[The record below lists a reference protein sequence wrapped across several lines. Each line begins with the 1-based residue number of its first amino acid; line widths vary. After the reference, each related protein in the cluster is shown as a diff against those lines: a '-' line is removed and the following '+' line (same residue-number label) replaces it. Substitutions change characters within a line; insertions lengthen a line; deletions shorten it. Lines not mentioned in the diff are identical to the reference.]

1 MTRFISGLLT
11 AATALVFAYI
21 YGPELL
27 QKLFGRG
34 DESEWGDV
42 CKRPTLEQMS
52 GRLPNE

>member
-1 MTRFISGLLT
+1 MTRFLAGMF
-11 AATALVFAYI
+11 ATSLVYLAAYI

-34 DESEWGDV
+34 DGTDWGDC
-42 CKRPTLEQMS
+42 CKRPTLEQMT